1 MGWQDVT
8 ERRITT
14 PTRRSC
20 SPLPQPRNGSPSG
33 RRRNAKVIKG
43 ATYKLHNY
51 RKTGEAY
58 APLYSTYHIC
68 TEPRE
73 RLFNVI
79 KDSKEL
85 QQPEPLVEAEKFDKS
100 AYCDYHRSSGHRTRD
115 CLKLKDEI
123 ERLIRHTHLLEK
135 YIEKEGAKDNRTRES
150 FNNQWQRKP
159 YNNQWKR
166 TDNRNNPNNIPIQR
180 QNVPNKPREENK
192 GSPVVMFIAGGD
204 ASGGDKPHQRASYA
218 DPRRLSQPSRYE
230 IFHLHA
236 EGSLTNTRI
245 SFGPEDCVGVR
256 YPHDDAIVLML
267 RIHGRR
273 VKRILVDTGSSADVL
288 YFDALRQLNLA
299 SYPLTPM
306 DTPLVGFA
314 GDTVIPLGTIDLE
327 VEFGEPPNS
336 VVSRVKFIVVNAPSA
351 YNVILGRKSLND
363 VGAIASTKHLMIK
376 FPTRLGVGVVKGDQ
390 QKARECYQAAV
401 IDQVTQ
407 IEKGN
412 VEKKVRVPCS
422 GAPGE
427 DVEEVE
433 LSEGIIT
440 KLGTALGAKDRE
452 LVKDCLKRNQE
463 IFVAEGGQMPGIK
476 REIAEHKIK
485 LFPHAKPVHQKK
497 RKFGPERR
505 TIIEEEVQ
513 RLLAAG
519 FIREVK
525 CPAWLANPVVVP
537 KPNNKWRVC
546 IDFTDL
552 NKACP
557 KDPFPLPNIDA
568 LVDSTAGFSH
578 LSIVDANAGYHQIK
592 MCTEDEEKTSFLTEK
607 GIYCYKVMPFGLKNA
622 GAEYQ
627 RMVNKL
633 FQGEIGKI
641 MEAYVDDMVI
651 KSCSGEEH
659 VQHLERVFA
668 KMKEVGMRLN
678 PKKSFF
684 CLGSGKFLGFIVSER
699 GIEVHP
705 SKCQA
710 IANMEPP
717 KTVKEVQELTG
728 RIAALNRFISKS
740 AEVCQPFFQTIRKNK
755 KFQWTVECQDA
766 FEKIKEYL
774 ATPPTIS
781 RPVKG
786 ETLYLYVA
794 TSETA
799 VSAALIRIEENQQKP
814 VYFVSRILRD
824 AEIRYPPVEKVAF
837 AVMIASRKLKP
848 YFQAHP
854 IKVLTDMP
862 LRKALGQLDVAGRM
876 LKWAVE
882 LSEYDV
888 SFEPRTAYKGQIL
901 ADFIVECTARQT
913 ENPKEE
919 VWEVFVDG
927 AASEKGSGV
936 GVEIK
941 GPKGEKFHCAIHL
954 TFEVS
959 NNVAEYEALL
969 AGMRLMEAIGAKSV
983 RFYMDS
989 QLVVNQIKGEYAA
1002 INERLALY
1010 LEKVKTVLAAFESA
1024 SVEYVPRTQNE
1035 TADALSKIAKESDLD
1050 REKPIVMLEVPH
1062 PSIDVLAF
1070 EVYIVEAGKEWYALL
1085 WNFLKEGKLPEEDK
1099 VARKVKRWAL
1109 EFTIRDGLLLKKGYG
1124 ITWLTCVGRAKADE
1138 IIAEVHEGICGSHQG
1153 ITSLGRRIVR
1163 AGFYWPSLK
1172 KDVETYVR
1180 RCEKC
1185 QFHARIPRQPPHPM
1199 QSISSSWPFDVW
1211 GLDLLGPFP
1220 QGQGNVK
1227 FLVVAVEYFTKW
1239 IEAKPL
1245 ATITSQKIVDFARHQ
1260 IVYRYG
1266 IPHTFISDNGTQF
1279 TGAPFQDF
1287 CKGLGIRS
1295 CTSSVCHPQS
1305 NGLAEVSNRTILEGL
1320 KRKIEGSKNSWP
1332 EYLDEI
1338 LWAYRTTP
1346 RSSTGRSPFSMIYGM
1361 EAVTPME
1368 AVHPTLRTKS
1378 YTWEKNGTR
1387 REEDL
1392 ETIYEL
1398 REEARVKMEEYQRR
1412 MRRGF
1417 DKKVAPKH
1425 FQPGDWVLR
1434 KIEATGKQVGKLD
1447 PAWEGPFEIIKSI
1460 EGRAY
1465 HLRDMRGK
1473 RIPNAWNAAHLRKF
1487 YV

>member
-1 MGWQDVT
+1 
-8 ERRITT
+8 
-14 PTRRSC
+14 
-20 SPLPQPRNGSPSG
+20 
-33 RRRNAKVIKG
+33 
-43 ATYKLHNY
+43 
-51 RKTGEAY
+51 
-58 APLYSTYHIC
+58 
-68 TEPRE
+68 
-73 RLFNVI
+73 
-79 KDSKEL
+79 
-85 QQPEPLVEAEKFDKS
+85 
-100 AYCDYHRSSGHRTRD
+100 
-115 CLKLKDEI
+115 
-123 ERLIRHTHLLEK
+123 
-135 YIEKEGAKDNRTRES
+135 
-150 FNNQWQRKP
+150 
-159 YNNQWKR
+159 
-166 TDNRNNPNNIPIQR
+166 
-180 QNVPNKPREENK
+180 
-192 GSPVVMFIAGGD
+192 
-204 ASGGDKPHQRASYA
+204 
-218 DPRRLSQPSRYE
+218 
-230 IFHLHA
+230 
-236 EGSLTNTRI
+236 
-245 SFGPEDCVGVR
+245 
-256 YPHDDAIVLML
+256 
-267 RIHGRR
+267 
-273 VKRILVDTGSSADVL
+273 
-288 YFDALRQLNLA
+288 
-299 SYPLTPM
+299 M

-336 VVSRVKFIVVNAPSA
+336 VISRVKFIVVKAPSA
-351 YNVILGRKSLND
+351 YNVILGRKSLNY
-363 VGAIASTKHLMIK
+363 VGAIASTKHLIIK

-390 QKARECYQAAV
+390 QKAREFYHAAV

-407 IEKGN
+407 IKKGN
-412 VEKKVRVPCS
+412 VEKKVRVPSS

-433 LSEGIIT
+433 LSEGITT

-463 IFVAEGGQMPGIK
+463 IFVAEGGQMPDIK

-485 LFPHAKPVHQKK
+485 FFPNARPVHQKK
-497 RKFGPERR
+497 RKFRPERR

-513 RLLAAG
+513 RLLAAE

-552 NKACP
+552 NKACS

-568 LVDSTAGFSH
+568 LVDSTADFSH

-607 GIYCYKVMPFGLKNA
+607 GIYCYKVIPFGLKNA

-659 VQHLERVFA
+659 VQHLERV
-668 KMKEVGMRLN
+668 
-678 PKKSFF
+678 
-684 CLGSGKFLGFIVSER
+684 
-699 GIEVHP
+699 
-705 SKCQA
+705 
-710 IANMEPP
+710 
-717 KTVKEVQELTG
+717 
-728 RIAALNRFISKS
+728 
-740 AEVCQPFFQTIRKNK
+740 
-755 KFQWTVECQDA
+755 
-766 FEKIKEYL
+766 
-774 ATPPTIS
+774 
-781 RPVKG
+781 PVKG

-862 LRKALGQLDVAGRM
+862 LRKALGQLNVAGRM

-888 SFEPRTAYKGQIL
+888 SFEPSTAYKGQIL
-901 ADFIVECTARQT
+901 ADFIVECTAKQI

-927 AASEKGSGV
+927 AASEKSSGV

-941 GPKGEKFHCAIHL
+941 GPKGEKFHYAIHL

-969 AGMRLMEAIGAKSV
+969 AGMRLMEAIGARSV

-1024 SVEYVPRTQNE
+1024 SVEYVLRTQNE
-1035 TADALSKIAKESDLD
+1035 TAGALSKIAKESDLD
-1050 REKPIVMLEVPH
+1050 REKPIIMLEVPH

-1085 WNFLKEGKLPEEDK
+1085 WNFLKEGKLPEDDK

-1124 ITWLTCVGRAKADE
+1124 IPWLTCVGRAKADE
-1138 IIAEVHEGICGSHQG
+1138 IITEVHEGICGSHQG

-1163 AGFYWPSLK
+1163 AGFYRPSLK

-1199 QSISSSWPFDVW
+1199 QSISSSWSFDVW

-1245 ATITSQKIVDFARHQ
+1245 A
-1260 IVYRYG
+1260 
-1266 IPHTFISDNGTQF
+1266 IP
-1279 TGAPFQDF
+1279 
-1287 CKGLGIRS
+1287 
-1295 CTSSVCHPQS
+1295 
-1305 NGLAEVSNRTILEGL
+1305 
-1320 KRKIEGSKNSWP
+1320 
-1332 EYLDEI
+1332 
-1338 LWAYRTTP
+1338 
-1346 RSSTGRSPFSMIYGM
+1346 
-1361 EAVTPME
+1361 
-1368 AVHPTLRTKS
+1368 
-1378 YTWEKNGTR
+1378 
-1387 REEDL
+1387 
-1392 ETIYEL
+1392 
-1398 REEARVKMEEYQRR
+1398 
-1412 MRRGF
+1412 
-1417 DKKVAPKH
+1417 
-1425 FQPGDWVLR
+1425 
-1434 KIEATGKQVGKLD
+1434 
-1447 PAWEGPFEIIKSI
+1447 
-1460 EGRAY
+1460 
-1465 HLRDMRGK
+1465 
-1473 RIPNAWNAAHLRKF
+1473 
-1487 YV
+1487 

>member
-1 MGWQDVT
+1 M
-8 ERRITT
+8 
-14 PTRRSC
+14 S
-20 SPLPQPRNGSPSG
+20 
-33 RRRNAKVIKG
+33 
-43 ATYKLHNY
+43 
-51 RKTGEAY
+51 
-58 APLYSTYHIC
+58 
-68 TEPRE
+68 
-73 RLFNVI
+73 
-79 KDSKEL
+79 
-85 QQPEPLVEAEKFDKS
+85 
-100 AYCDYHRSSGHRTRD
+100 
-115 CLKLKDEI
+115 
-123 ERLIRHTHLLEK
+123 
-135 YIEKEGAKDNRTRES
+135 
-150 FNNQWQRKP
+150 
-159 YNNQWKR
+159 
-166 TDNRNNPNNIPIQR
+166 
-180 QNVPNKPREENK
+180 
-192 GSPVVMFIAGGD
+192 
-204 ASGGDKPHQRASYA
+204 
-218 DPRRLSQPSRYE
+218 
-230 IFHLHA
+230 
-236 EGSLTNTRI
+236 
-245 SFGPEDCVGVR
+245 
-256 YPHDDAIVLML
+256 
-267 RIHGRR
+267 
-273 VKRILVDTGSSADVL
+273 
-288 YFDALRQLNLA
+288 
-299 SYPLTPM
+299 
-306 DTPLVGFA
+306 
-314 GDTVIPLGTIDLE
+314 
-327 VEFGEPPNS
+327 
-336 VVSRVKFIVVNAPSA
+336 
-351 YNVILGRKSLND
+351 
-363 VGAIASTKHLMIK
+363 
-376 FPTRLGVGVVKGDQ
+376 
-390 QKARECYQAAV
+390 
-401 IDQVTQ
+401 
-407 IEKGN
+407 
-412 VEKKVRVPCS
+412 
-422 GAPGE
+422 
-427 DVEEVE
+427 
-433 LSEGIIT
+433 
-440 KLGTALGAKDRE
+440 
-452 LVKDCLKRNQE
+452 
-463 IFVAEGGQMPGIK
+463 
-476 REIAEHKIK
+476 
-485 LFPHAKPVHQKK
+485 
-497 RKFGPERR
+497 
-505 TIIEEEVQ
+505 
-513 RLLAAG
+513 
-519 FIREVK
+519 
-525 CPAWLANPVVVP
+525 
-537 KPNNKWRVC
+537 
-546 IDFTDL
+546 
-552 NKACP
+552 
-557 KDPFPLPNIDA
+557 
-568 LVDSTAGFSH
+568 
-578 LSIVDANAGYHQIK
+578 
-592 MCTEDEEKTSFLTEK
+592 
-607 GIYCYKVMPFGLKNA
+607 FGLKNA

-633 FQGEIGKI
+633 FQGEIRKI

-710 IANMEPP
+710 IANMKPP

-766 FEKIKEYL
+766 FERIKEYL

-799 VSAALIRIEENQQKP
+799 VSATLIRIEENQQKH

-848 YFQAHP
+848 YFQAHS

-901 ADFIVECTARQT
+901 AEFIMECTARQT

-941 GPKGEKFHCAIHL
+941 GPKGEKFHYAIHL
-954 TFEVS
+954 TFE
-959 NNVAEYEALL
+959 
-969 AGMRLMEAIGAKSV
+969 
-983 RFYMDS
+983 
-989 QLVVNQIKGEYAA
+989 
-1002 INERLALY
+1002 
-1010 LEKVKTVLAAFESA
+1010 
-1024 SVEYVPRTQNE
+1024 
-1035 TADALSKIAKESDLD
+1035 
-1050 REKPIVMLEVPH
+1050 
-1062 PSIDVLAF
+1062 
-1070 EVYIVEAGKEWYALL
+1070 
-1085 WNFLKEGKLPEEDK
+1085 

-1124 ITWLTCVGRAKADE
+1124 IPWLTCVGRAKADE

-1153 ITSLGRRIVR
+1153 ITSLGKRIVR

-1185 QFHARIPRQPPHPM
+1185 QFHARVPRQPPHPM

-1211 GLDLLGPFP
+1211 GLDLLGHFP

-1320 KRKIEGSKNSWP
+1320 KRKIEGSKNTWP

-1346 RSSTGRSPFSMIYGM
+1346 RSSAGRSPFSMIYGM

-1417 DKKVAPKH
+1417 DRKVAPKH

-1434 KIEATGKQVGKLD
+1434 KIEATGTQVGKLD
-1447 PAWEGPFEIIKSI
+1447 PVWEGPFEIIKSI